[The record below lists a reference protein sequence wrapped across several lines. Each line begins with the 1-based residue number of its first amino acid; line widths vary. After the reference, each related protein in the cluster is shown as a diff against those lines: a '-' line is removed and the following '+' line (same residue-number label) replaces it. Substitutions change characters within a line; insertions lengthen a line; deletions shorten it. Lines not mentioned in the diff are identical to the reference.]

1 MAWTI
6 NNGKLYFNSKL
17 YTGNGGT
24 NVVTGVG
31 FNSDFTW
38 IKNRATTGNH
48 ALFDKI
54 NGVTKY
60 LNSNN
65 QNGLATSA
73 PTLTA
78 WSSDGFTIGSS
89 TDLNGNGN
97 GIASWNWLA
106 NGAGSANT
114 DGDINSTVSANT
126 TSGFSIVTYTGTGSN
141 ATIGHGLG
149 AAPSMIIVKDL
160 SEDNYDWMVYHQSL
174 GATKYIRLNLTSAVS
189 TSTVWQ
195 DTAPT
200 NQVFSVVSNSS
211 DVNKSGNNFIAYCFA
226 NVQGFSKMGSYVGN
240 GSTNGTF
247 IYTGF
252 RPAFAMFKDT
262 TSARDWTM
270 LDNKR
275 NTFNVMDKRLFPNN
289 SDAENDTDILDF
301 TSNGIKLRST
311 NTSVNVS
318 GNTYIYM
325 AFAENPITSSTGVP
339 STAR

>member
-262 TSARDWTM
+262 TSARDWAM